1 MFLHPKESDI
11 QLVLKILEFFGKAS
25 GLKTNIQK
33 NSVYPIRC
41 GEEEVATL
49 QELLP
54 CEISSFPCKYLGLP
68 LSLSKLS
75 RNQTQCIIDKIV
87 DQLPGWKANLMTRAR
102 RKVQVQYVMTGMI
115 IYLAM
120 AVDLP
125 PRALKDI
132 DKIRKGFLWCGRK
145 EVRGGHCLV
154 ARGRVCRPVELG
166 GLGIFSLKELGWPL
180 RMRWLWLAKVEP
192 AKPWAGLPTHFPSKV
207 KSFFHAAIHT
217 EIGNGCSTLFWEDRW
232 IHGRNVMDIAPRLLL
247 AVPRRIQNSRTVH
260 TALANRSWLND
271 IQGALIVEVLA
282 DYLDLWDVIL
292 TVNINPHREDKH
304 IFRFAHNGKY
314 SAKVAYESLF
324 IGSAYFEHCDRVWHS
339 WSPPCKFFIWLVAL
353 QRCWTADRL
362 QRRGLDHPD

>member
-41 GEEEVATL
+41 EEEEVATL

-102 RKVQVQYVMTGMI
+102 RKVQVQYVMTRMI

-132 DKIRKGFLWCGRK
+132 DKIRKGFLWRGRK

-192 AKPWAGLPTHFPSKV
+192 VNLGQGSL
-207 KSFFHAAIHT
+207 
-217 EIGNGCSTLFWEDRW
+217 
-232 IHGRNVMDIAPRLLL
+232 
-247 AVPRRIQNSRTVH
+247 RI
-260 TALANRSWLND
+260 
-271 IQGALIVEVLA
+271 
-282 DYLDLWDVIL
+282 
-292 TVNINPHREDKH
+292 
-304 IFRFAHNGKY
+304 F
-314 SAKVAYESLF
+314 
-324 IGSAYFEHCDRVWHS
+324 
-339 WSPPCKFFIWLVAL
+339 L
-353 QRCWTADRL
+353 QR
-362 QRRGLDHPD
+362 